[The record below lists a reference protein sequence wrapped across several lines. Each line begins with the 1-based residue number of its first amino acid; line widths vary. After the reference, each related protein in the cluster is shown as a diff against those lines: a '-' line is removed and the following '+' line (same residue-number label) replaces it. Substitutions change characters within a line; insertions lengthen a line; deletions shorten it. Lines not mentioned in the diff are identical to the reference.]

1 MKYVCTLLLCLALVL
16 PISMALNAQPQAAPP
31 AARTDIYHVHFN
43 KAAIGQAAALAEQLK
58 TQGPN
63 APMPG
68 HFIVLRHQ
76 EGDDWDYCV
85 IEHLGTKAT
94 VQPTPGPAN
103 PAAGGLSAWHNDTFV
118 SGPSWAEFS
127 KAMGIA
133 AGDKTGGSV
142 YTVAVW
148 RAAPGHRDQLEKA
161 LSQPPDPASKVS
173 VSQVMLQHLEG
184 GPWQFLAIN
193 RYNSWQ
199 DFAADQ
205 TANAPATGSGTDTWS
220 EVRAHSSYHHDT
232 LADRIAPK

>member
-1 MKYVCTLLLCLALVL
+1 MKYVCSLLLCLALVL
-16 PISMALNAQPQAAPP
+16 PISMAQNAQPQAAQP
-31 AARTDIYHVHFN
+31 AARPDVYHVHFN
-43 KAAIGQAAALAEQLK
+43 KAALGQAVALGEQLK
-58 TQGPN
+58 AQGPN

-94 VQPTPGPAN
+94 VDPTPGPPN
-103 PAAGGLSAWHNDTFV
+103 PAARNLSAWHGDTFV
-118 SGPSWAEFS
+118 SGPAWPEFA

-142 YTVAVW
+142 YTVATW
-148 RAAPGHRDQLEKA
+148 RAAPGHRDELEKA
-161 LSQPPDPASKVS
+161 LSRQDPASKVP
-173 VSQVMLQHLEG
+173 VTHVMLQHLEG

-199 DFAADQ
+199 DFATDQ
-205 TANAPATGSGTDTWS
+205 TASAPATGTGKDPWS
-220 EVRAHSSYHHDT
+220 EVREHSSYHHDT

>member
-1 MKYVCTLLLCLALVL
+1 LKYVCSLLLCLALVL
-16 PISMALNAQPQAAPP
+16 PISLALNAQPQAAQP
-31 AARTDIYHVHFN
+31 AARTDVYHVHFN
-43 KAAIGQAAALAEQLK
+43 KAALGQAAALGEQLK

-63 APMPG
+63 AAMPG
-68 HFIVLRHQ
+68 HFITLRHQ
-76 EGDDWDYCV
+76 DGDDWDYCV

-103 PAAGGLSAWHNDTFV
+103 PAAAGLSSWHNDTFV

-148 RAAPGHRDQLEKA
+148 RAAPGHREQLEKA
-161 LSQPPDPASKVS
+161 LSQPPDPASKIP
-173 VSQVMLQHLEG
+173 VSQVLLQHLEG
-184 GPWQFLAIN
+184 GPWQFLALS
-193 RYNSWQ
+193 RHNSWQ

-205 TANAPATGSGTDTWS
+205 TAGAAATGTGNDPWS
-220 EVRAHSSYHHDT
+220 ELRAHSSYHHDT